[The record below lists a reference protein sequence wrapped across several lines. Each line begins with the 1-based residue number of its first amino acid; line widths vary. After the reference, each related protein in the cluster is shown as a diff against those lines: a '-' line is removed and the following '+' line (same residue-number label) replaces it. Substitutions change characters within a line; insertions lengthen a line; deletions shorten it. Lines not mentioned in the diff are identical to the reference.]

1 MTASKHQI
9 PLLLSIIIGLL
20 FFSSCRE
27 EPPQKTTAKD
37 SLAKPIVMHDTT
49 WTDGKITELSSSKR
63 ENDTISGN
71 DIIEQELI
79 RYRPNKDSASAIIS
93 IHRETSTYNFDERR
107 VVKSLNI
114 ATEYS
119 IAIDSFRGLDLFD
132 EKNTLIQS
140 YSSLEY
146 NSKDGETRAIVING
160 STKNYIGEHSFN
172 PKVIPAIL
180 EEEYNKKIGRKSSYI
195 SRSSFMNMNGDYL
208 FSYIEDR
215 QKFNLLADS
224 TVKKLES
231 LPEHFITSYYTE
243 F

>member
-1 MTASKHQI
+1 MTAFKHHI
-9 PLLLSIIIGLL
+9 PLLLSIISLL

-27 EPPQKTTAKD
+27 ETPQKTTGKD
-37 SLAKPIVMHDTT
+37 SQPEPIVKRDTS
-49 WTDGKITELSSSKR
+49 WTDGKITRLSSSKR
-63 ENDTISGN
+63 ENDV
-71 DIIEQELI
+71 IEREFI
-79 RYRPNKDSASAIIS
+79 RYRPNKASGSATIS
-93 IHRETSTYNFDERR
+93 IHRETSTYNFDERT
-107 VVKSLNI
+107 VIKSVNI

-146 NSKDGETRAIVING
+146 NSKDGETKAIVIKG
-160 STKNYIGEHSFN
+160 STKNYRGEHSFN

-180 EEEYNKKIGRKSSYI
+180 EKERNKKIGSKSSYI

-208 FSYIEDR
+208 FSYTEDS

-243 F
+243 Y

>member
-1 MTASKHQI
+1 MTAFKHHP
-9 PLLLSIIIGLL
+9 PLLLSIISLL
-20 FFSSCRE
+20 FFSSCGE
-27 EPPQKTTAKD
+27 ESPQKTKDKD
-37 SLAKPIVMHDTT
+37 SQPEPIVKRDTS
-49 WTDGKITELSSSKR
+49 WTDGKITRLSSSKR
-63 ENDTISGN
+63 GNDVISGN
-71 DIIEQELI
+71 DRIEREFI
-79 RYRPNKDSASAIIS
+79 RYSPNKDSASATIS
-93 IHRETSTYNFDERR
+93 IHRETSTYNFGERT
-107 VVKSLNI
+107 VIKSLNI

-146 NSKDGETRAIVING
+146 NSKDGETKAIVIKG
-160 STKNYIGEHSFN
+160 STKNYRGEHSFN

-180 EEEYNKKIGRKSSYI
+180 EKERNKKIGSKSSYI

-208 FSYIEDR
+208 FSYTEDS

-224 TVKKLES
+224 IVKKLES

-243 F
+243 Y